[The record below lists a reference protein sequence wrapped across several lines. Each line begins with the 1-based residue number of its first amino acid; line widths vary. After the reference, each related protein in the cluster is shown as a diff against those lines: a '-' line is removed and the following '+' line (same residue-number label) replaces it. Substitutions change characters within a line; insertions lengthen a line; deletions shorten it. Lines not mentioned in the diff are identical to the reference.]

1 MLHSK
6 VHRHIR
12 AALPVGRHTH
22 QGLKI
27 GQVVIG
33 TAGHIQADNNPVA
46 PVLIRAGG
54 VLGPVADL
62 ESPGGVTAVED
73 FSPHVLVPA
82 RLQVPLGNRVLV
94 VGQSPSVRDLRLVRR
109 PERRVPHPK
118 RSIIVVLHSVVISQ
132 IISADGRQRATET
145 VAVDL
150 ERSAAGQLSEGRL
163 DVGPDGLVPGVGTL
177 VNFAPI
183 ARAEKIVHQF
193 LLVVSGAALV
203 GGGASES
210 HCAFAGIHCDKAV
223 DAHVGVLDQGDVS
236 HGVRSVARRAT
247 IPFLQILRIIL
258 GRPTIGADCQVRP
271 VGSG

>member
-6 VHRHIR
+6 VHRHIC
-12 AALPVGRHTH
+12 AALPVSRHTH
-22 QGLKI
+22 QRLKV
-27 GQVVIG
+27 GQVIIG
-33 TAGHIQADNNPVA
+33 TAGHVQADNNPVP
-46 PVLIRAGG
+46 PVLARAGG

-109 PERRVPHPK
+109 PERRVPHSK
-118 RSIIVVLHSVVISQ
+118 GTIIVVLHRVFISQ
-132 IISADGRQRATET
+132 IISADGGQRPTQA

-150 ERSAAGQLSEGRL
+150 ECPAAGHFTEGGL

-183 ARAEKIVHQF
+183 ARAEKIVHQII
-193 LLVVSGAALV
+193 LVVGLAPL
-203 GGGASES
+203 
-210 HCAFAGIHCDKAV
+210 
-223 DAHVGVLDQGDVS
+223 
-236 HGVRSVARRAT
+236 
-247 IPFLQILRIIL
+247 
-258 GRPTIGADCQVRP
+258 IG
-271 VGSG
+271 